1 MTIAECLAYLGRE
14 LADGGVTDARI
25 EAEVLLRHAL
35 GVDRGGLYTALRQR
49 LPAPDEGTANLLL
62 GRRLAGEPLA
72 YLVGHREFY
81 GLDFIVEPGVLIPRQ
96 ETELLVDTALELA
109 AGRDEEE
116 VRIADVGTGSGAIA
130 VAIATQLPR
139 ARVYA
144 TDVSEAALRVA
155 AANVRRHGVS
165 DTVSLCSGDLL
176 AALPE
181 AVDVIVSNPPYIST
195 AQMGVLAAEVRR
207 EPVRAL
213 HGGEDGLSL
222 TRRLLE
228 EAPGRLRRG
237 GSLVVEIDA
246 DQLYDVRWATAIA
259 MPGATVS
266 FRRDLMA
273 LPRAV
278 VATTAL
284 SEKNVPRQ
292 R

>member
-1 MTIAECLAYLGRE
+1 MTVAECLAYLGRE

-35 GVDRGGLYTALRQR
+35 GVDRGGLYTNLRQR
-49 LPAPDEGTANLLL
+49 LPAPDEDTANLLL

-165 DTVSLCSGDLL
+165 GTVSLCSGDLL

-195 AQMGVLAAEVRR
+195 ARMGVLAAEIRR
-207 EPVRAL
+207 EPARAL
-213 HGGEDGLSL
+213 DGGEDGLSL

-228 EAPGRLRRG
+228 EAPDRLRRG

-246 DQLYDVRWATAIA
+246 EQLDDVRWAAAVA

-278 VATTAL
+278 VATA
-284 SEKNVPRQ
+284 P
-292 R
+292 

>member
-1 MTIAECLAYLGRE
+1 VTVAECLAYLGRE

-35 GVDRGGLYTALRQR
+35 GVDRGGLYTNLRQR
-49 LPAPDEGTANLLL
+49 LPAPDEDTANLLL

-165 DTVSLCSGDLL
+165 GTVSLCSGDLL

-195 AQMGVLAAEVRR
+195 ARMGVLAAEIRR
-207 EPVRAL
+207 EPARAL
-213 HGGEDGLSL
+213 DGGEDGLSL

-228 EAPGRLRRG
+228 EAPDRLRRG

-246 DQLYDVRWATAIA
+246 EQLDDVRWAAAVA

-278 VATTAL
+278 VATA
-284 SEKNVPRQ
+284 P
-292 R
+292 